1 MNILRRLLTG
11 SHAQIEGKM
20 SDHLDGELDG
30 LSRRRFHQ
38 HLAWCEGCSSMYEC
52 LRITVAGLRSLRLT
66 QPEAAPAMADA
77 VLERI
82 RHDASHPDGQ

>member
-1 MNILRRLLTG
+1 MNALRRLLTG
-11 SHAQIEGKM
+11 SHAQIEEKM
-20 SDHLDGELDG
+20 SDGLDGELGG

-52 LRITVAGLRSLRLT
+52 LRITVAGLRSLKGS

-77 VLERI
+77 VMKRI
-82 RHDASHPDGQ
+82 RCDAPQPDGQ